1 MITPAPAFPRP
12 RPVHPGST
20 LAVVAPSGPFDL
32 ERFEAGLAILR
43 QRYVVEFD
51 PAIFDRTGY
60 LAGSDASRAKG
71 VNDALRNPKV
81 DAILC
86 ARGGYGAA
94 RLLPSIDPIEVSIAN
109 KTLVGFSDISA
120 LHALWSRVGV
130 RSIHAPMVASI
141 AKASPAVIDE
151 WFRTLEGRE
160 TPESWSLNPMVPGAA
175 TGRLAGGNLAVLAS
189 LVGTPYAPR
198 LDGCILFLEDVG
210 ERPYRVDRMLT
221 TLRLAGWLDR
231 CAGVIIGAFTDGA
244 PGEDGVSIDD
254 VILDRLGDLGVPVV
268 TGFPAGHIDDNE
280 PLTFG
285 ATTRIADGG
294 VVTIDLG

>member
-1 MITPAPAFPRP
+1 MTTPATPFPLP
-12 RPVHPGST
+12 RPVRPGST
-20 LAVVAPSGPFDL
+20 LAVVAPSGPFDR

-43 QRYVVEFD
+43 GRYEVVYD
-51 PAIFDRTGY
+51 PGIFDRSGY
-60 LAGSDASRAKG
+60 LAGSDANRANLL
-71 VNDALRNPKV
+71 NDALRDPRV

-94 RLLPSIDPIEVSIAN
+94 RLLPLIDPVEVSVAN
-109 KTLVGFSDISA
+109 KMLVGFSDISA
-120 LHALWSRVGV
+120 LHSLWSRVGV

-151 WFRTLEGRE
+151 WFRTLEGRDA
-160 TPESWSLNPMVPGAA
+160 PESWSLKALVPGEAE
-175 TGRLAGGNLAVLAS
+175 GRLCGGNLAVLAS

-198 LDGCILFLEDVG
+198 VEGCVLFLEDVG

-221 TLRLAGWLDR
+221 TLRQAGWLDR

-285 ATTRIADGG
+285 AKARITDGG
-294 VVTIDLG
+294 VVTIDLA